1 MLSSIS
7 AMAYAPTMA
16 PVPTVARAA
25 APQAMDLGGL
35 KDQATKL
42 NPVVGYWDPLKLADR
57 NFWNQGEE
65 FTVGWIRESELKH
78 GRIAMFG
85 FIGYI
90 VHENGL
96 RSPDGIANLVST
108 DLSAPAVWDA
118 TPEIGKWQIILFVG
132 LMDIWRESK
141 VPLAGDGQ
149 THYTKGGK
157 IGYFPTFK
165 MLPHPVPFDMFRP
178 FGPCTRSEEAKA
190 KGRIVEINNGRLA
203 MLGLMGFVS
212 EAKVPG
218 AVPALVGLVKPYT
231 GEVMAPFSA
240 LDANLPGVTEMLKTG
255 ADIFQ

>member
-1 MLSSIS
+1 MS
-7 AMAYAPTMA
+7 AAVALCYSGASAFHGTVSAPTRQRSVVME
-16 PVPTVARAA
+16 
-25 APQAMDLGGL
+25 
-35 KDQATKL
+35 TKAEMVELAKQL
-42 NPVVGYWDPLKLADR
+42 NPVVGYWDPLGLSDA
-57 NFWNQGEE
+57 NLWNQGEE
-65 FTVGWIRESELKH
+65 FTIGWIRESELKH

-90 VHENGL
+90 VHENGI

-118 TPEIGKWQIILFVG
+118 VPEIGKWQIILFVG

-190 KGRIVEINNGRLA
+190 KGRIIEINNGRLA

-212 EAKVPG
+212 EAKIPG
-218 AVPALVGLVKPYT
+218 SVPALTGLIKPYA
-231 GEVMAPFSA
+231 GEVMAPFASNVFA
-240 LDANLPGVTEMLKTG
+240 LDAAQSVLTG
-255 ADIFQ
+255 F